1 MRAFRSSRT
10 TTRAAVL
17 AASLATTGTAPALAE
32 EPSQGAAV
40 VTPLGAG
47 SSALTYWV
55 DEPEGIRVVTT
66 VDTVQPGGADRHA
79 VVRSSIVLR
88 PGQTQTISLPGPLG
102 SGSSELEVRRLGDRV
117 EVRATEPAAL
127 AD

>member
-1 MRAFRSSRT
+1 MRAFRSPGSSI
-10 TTRAAVL
+10 RAAAL
-17 AASLATTGTAPALAE
+17 AASLATTGATAALAE

-40 VTPLGAG
+40 LTPLGAG
-47 SSALTYWV
+47 ASAVTYWT
-55 DEPEGIRVVTT
+55 DEPEGFRVVTT
-66 VDTVQPGGADRHA
+66 VDAARPDDADRHA

-102 SGSSELEVRRLGDRV
+102 SASPGLEVRRLGDRV
-117 EVRATEPAAL
+117 EVRATGPAPL